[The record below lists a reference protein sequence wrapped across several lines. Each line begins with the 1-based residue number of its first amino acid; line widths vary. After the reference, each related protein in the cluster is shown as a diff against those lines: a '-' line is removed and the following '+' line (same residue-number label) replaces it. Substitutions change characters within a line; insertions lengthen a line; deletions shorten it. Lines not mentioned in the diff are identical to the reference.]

1 MSEHEKN
8 AICVLH
14 GGPVP
19 VIGMQQTCGGGDRDS
34 RDDSCGGEHP
44 GDQRCPG
51 DRGCR
56 EDKNKTISVRIV
68 DSSNPALPGR
78 EAKKVRGI
86 YITGPVAGN
95 EEVLNGVLDGALTAG
110 INAVVIDFKED
121 QGRITCPVDAAT
133 VNEIG
138 ASIPYV
144 RDMKSLIESLK
155 KKDLYVI
162 ARVAAFRDS
171 YLAEKKPEW
180 SLKLPDGSLY
190 QDRQGM
196 YWVDPYRQEV
206 WDYLLE
212 VGTEAK
218 DLGFDEVQL
227 DYLRFPNEASAG
239 QVVYDEAVIRGRS
252 KTDTIL
258 ECTNYLYEN
267 LASQGLFVS
276 AGCVRHDHR
285 KRRGFHCRR
294 TELYGDGEDSR
305 LYLPDDL
312 PVPLQLWKLR
322 AGTPGYGTV

>member
-1 MSEHEKN
+1 M
-8 AICVLH
+8 
-14 GGPVP
+14 
-19 VIGMQQTCGGGDRDS
+19 
-34 RDDSCGGEHP
+34 P
-44 GDQRCPG
+44 G
-51 DRGCR
+51 

-180 SLKLPDGSLY
+180 SLKLPDG
-190 QDRQGM
+190 QPVPGPPGN
-196 YWVDPYRQEV
+196 V
-206 WDYLLE
+206 
-212 VGTEAK
+212 
-218 DLGFDEVQL
+218 LGGSVPPGGL
-227 DYLRFPNEASAG
+227 GLSSGSRN
-239 QVVYDEAVIRGRS
+239 RG
-252 KTDTIL
+252 
-258 ECTNYLYEN
+258 
-267 LASQGLFVS
+267 
-276 AGCVRHDHR
+276 
-285 KRRGFHCRR
+285 KR
-294 TELYGDGEDSR
+294 SR
-305 LYLPDDL
+305 L
-312 PVPLQLWKLR
+312 
-322 AGTPGYGTV
+322 

>member
-1 MSEHEKN
+1 MKKMLFAFSMAGLFLLSACSRPAAEETET
-8 AICVLH
+8 AEMTAAAESTQETSGVL
-14 GGPVP
+14 
-19 VIGMQQTCGGGDRDS
+19 VIEDAG
-34 RDDSCGGEHP
+34 
-44 GDQRCPG
+44 
-51 DRGCR
+51 

-171 YLAEKKPEW
+171 YLAEKKTGVEPETAGRKPVPGPPGNV
-180 SLKLPDGSLY
+180 LGGSVPP
-190 QDRQGM
+190 G
-196 YWVDPYRQEV
+196 
-206 WDYLLE
+206 
-212 VGTEAK
+212 G
-218 DLGFDEVQL
+218 LGL
-227 DYLRFPNEASAG
+227 SSGSRN
-239 QVVYDEAVIRGRS
+239 RG
-252 KTDTIL
+252 
-258 ECTNYLYEN
+258 
-267 LASQGLFVS
+267 
-276 AGCVRHDHR
+276 
-285 KRRGFHCRR
+285 KR
-294 TELYGDGEDSR
+294 SR
-305 LYLPDDL
+305 L
-312 PVPLQLWKLR
+312 
-322 AGTPGYGTV
+322 